1 VSSPDL
7 VALHIADEPDA
18 WEALGFAV
26 ADGTIRLGEVELRLR
41 GRDAGR
47 GLFGWSL
54 HGATSTDLDGLE
66 TALEDRQERAD
77 PAPHPNAAFALD
89 HVVVFTPG
97 FDRTLAALEAAG
109 FDLRRVA
116 EIGVEYAPVRR
127 AFYKMGQVVLEVVDQ
142 VRGPKGE
149 PVDPDGPAFFWG
161 IAVTATDVDGIAESL
176 GDATSGARDA
186 VQPGRRIVPLRR
198 QAGLALPM
206 AFMSPEPA
214 RR

>member
-1 VSSPDL
+1 VSPDL
-7 VALHIADEPDA
+7 VALQIADDPAA

-26 ADGTIRLGEVELRLR
+26 EGDAVRLGDVELRLR

-47 GLFGWSL
+47 GLYGWVL
-54 HGATSTDLDGLE
+54 DGAASTDLDGLP
-66 TALEDRQERAD
+66 TTLEERASAGE
-77 PAPHPNAAFALD
+77 APVHPNGAFALD
-89 HVVVFTPG
+89 HVVVFTPA

-127 AFYKMGQVVLEVVDQ
+127 GFYKLGKVVLEVVDQ
-142 VRGPKGE
+142 VQGPKGE
-149 PVDPDGPAFFWG
+149 SVDPDGPAFFWG
-161 IAVTATDVDGIAESL
+161 IAVTVSDVDGLADQL

-198 QAGLALPM
+198 AAGLALPV

>member
-1 VSSPDL
+1 MSSPDL
-7 VALHIADEPDA
+7 VALHLADDA
-18 WEALGFAV
+18 SPWEALGFLVEDDA
-26 ADGTIRLGEVELRLR
+26 IRLGDVELRLNGR
-41 GRDAGR
+41 GAGR
-47 GLFGWSL
+47 GLYGWSL
-54 HGATSTDLDGLE
+54 SGAASTDLDGLA
-66 TALEDRQERAD
+66 TTLEDRD
-77 PAPHPNAAFALD
+77 GSPALPEHPNGAVALD

-127 AFYKMGQVVLEVVDQ
+127 AFYKLGKVVLEVVDQ
-142 VRGPKGE
+142 VRGPNGE
-149 PVDPDGPAFFWG
+149 EVDPDGPAFFWG
-161 IAVTATDVDGIAESL
+161 IAVTATDVDGLAAQL

-198 QAGLALPM
+198 AAGLVLPM

>member
-1 VSSPDL
+1 VSPDL
-7 VALHIADEPDA
+7 VALHIADEPAA

-26 ADGTIRLGEVELRLR
+26 EDGAVRLGDVELRLHGR
-41 GRDAGR
+41 GAGR
-47 GLFGWSL
+47 GLYAWSL
-54 HGATSTDLDGLE
+54 SGAASVELDGLQ
-66 TALEDRQERAD
+66 TTLEERAERPD
-77 PAPHPNAAFALD
+77 PAAHPNGAFALD

-97 FDRTLAALEAAG
+97 FERTLAAFETGG
-109 FDLRRVA
+109 FDLRRTA

-127 AFYKMGQVVLEVVDQ
+127 AFYKLGKVVLEVVDQ
-142 VRGPKGE
+142 VQGPKGE

-161 IAVTATDVDGIAESL
+161 IAVTASDIDGLAQEL
-176 GDATSGARDA
+176 GDATAGARDA

-198 QAGLALPM
+198 AAGLALPM